1 MEMIFRIPNLPLL
14 FLFQTDED
22 KKNQERLQDLV
33 EKLQGKI
40 KTYKRQVEEA
50 EEIAAV
56 NLAKYRKI
64 QQEIEDSEERADQAE
79 QALQKLRTKNR
90 SSVSTARG
98 GSMAPGT
105 TIKTS
110 TLSVSASVSSLG

>member
-1 MEMIFRIPNLPLL
+1 MQQLIENL
-14 FLFQTDED
+14 QA
-22 KKNQERLQDLV
+22 
-33 EKLQGKI
+33 KI

-79 QALQKLRTKNR
+79 QALQKLRAKNR
-90 SSVSTARG
+90 SSVSVSG
-98 GSMAPGT
+98 GPSAGH
-105 TIKTS
+105 S
-110 TLSVSASVSSLG
+110 TKINISASSVSIEY

>member
-1 MEMIFRIPNLPLL
+1 MQQLIENL
-14 FLFQTDED
+14 QA
-22 KKNQERLQDLV
+22 
-33 EKLQGKI
+33 KI

-79 QALQKLRTKNR
+79 QALQKLRAKNR
-90 SSVSTARG
+90 SSVSVNRG
-98 GSMAPGT
+98 VSTAPGGK
-105 TIKTS
+105 IA
-110 TLSVSASVSSLG
+110 VSERD